1 MPHSTLSGLLVN
13 MMIPYVPS
21 APKRINIFSL
31 NQSQLIANFLPY
43 AANLHNS
50 SDNAKMSLLVEAI
63 LFTMMS
69 DGKLEAD
76 QNFIQAV
83 EAGIKNRK
91 DKAIGDA
98 RRKFKGRKGPEAEAR
113 KELEMSSERIMA
125 ILEVLE
131 ARKST
136 LSILC

>member
-1 MPHSTLSGLLVN
+1 
-13 MMIPYVPS
+13 
-21 APKRINIFSL
+21 
-31 NQSQLIANFLPY
+31 
-43 AANLHNS
+43 
-50 SDNAKMSLLVEAI
+50 MSLLVEAI